1 MISEQ
6 ILIVL
11 YLRPTQNESQVE
23 INGQIVWIM
32 ILEFYAEVQKMRN
45 RFKDV
50 KLTQKSKKYDQL
62 GNCPFSWL
70 FQTAS
75 GHSGAFK
82 TWRSLRVSDM
92 VILKCVACF

>member
-32 ILEFYAEVQKMRN
+32 ILEFYAEVQTNAK
-45 RFKDV
+45 
-50 KLTQKSKKYDQL
+50 
-62 GNCPFSWL
+62 
-70 FQTAS
+70 
-75 GHSGAFK
+75 
-82 TWRSLRVSDM
+82 
-92 VILKCVACF
+92 